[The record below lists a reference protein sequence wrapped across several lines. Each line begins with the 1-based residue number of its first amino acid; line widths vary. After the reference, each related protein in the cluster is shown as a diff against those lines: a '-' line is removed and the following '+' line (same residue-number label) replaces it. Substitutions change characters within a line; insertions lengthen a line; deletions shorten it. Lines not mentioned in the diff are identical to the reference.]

1 MYVAAVP
8 NRNSPP
14 AILIRESYRAGGK
27 VKTRTIANI
36 SQWEPARIEALR
48 QLLKGHIPMGDAE
61 QMEITRSRP
70 HGHVAAVLGTL
81 RKLGLERILHS
92 RPSRERALAVAM
104 IVGRIVEP
112 ASKLA
117 TARALSKQTLTSSL
131 SECVGLEDVNEN
143 DLYGALDWL
152 RSRQPSIEKNL
163 AKRHLQQG
171 SLVLY
176 DVTSTWLEGRSCP
189 LGKRGYSRDRKKDKV
204 QVVFGLLCEREGRPI
219 GVEVFEGN
227 TGDPRTLASQ
237 IRKVREHFELER
249 VVFVGDRGMITEARI
264 REELRGV
271 EGLEWI
277 SSLRSP
283 QIRRLVNDGMLQPS
297 LFDEVDLAEIHHPHF
312 PGERLIACRNPLLAA
327 QRARKRQEMLAA
339 TESKLEKIRTAT
351 KRETRPLRG
360 KATIGIRV
368 GRVLARSK
376 MGKHFRYTIN
386 DDSFE
391 FERDNENIEREKA
404 LDGIYIVR
412 TSLGEDDISA
422 EEAVKTYKGLAV
434 VERAFRSYKTV
445 DLEVRPIFHYNSE
458 RVRAHIFLCML
469 AYYVEWH
476 MRKALA
482 SILFDDDDPDGAQAK
497 RSSIV
502 SPALASDSARAK
514 AATKKTSQG
523 LPVHSFRTLLADLA
537 TLTKNQVEHRP
548 TGLSFVSVT
557 RPTPLQQIVFDL
569 LKVNPRSM

>member
-1 MYVAAVP
+1 MYVASVP
-8 NRNSPP
+8 NRDSPP
-14 AILIRESYRAGGK
+14 AVLIRESYREGGK

-36 SQWEPARIEALR
+36 SKWEPARIEALR
-48 QLLKGHIPMGDAE
+48 QLLKGHVPMGDAE

-92 RPSRERALAVAM
+92 RASRQRDLAVAM

-131 SECVGLEDVNEN
+131 GECVGVEEVNEN

-152 RSRQPSIEKNL
+152 RSRQPSIEKSL

-171 SLVLY
+171 DLVLY

-189 LGKRGYSRDRKKDKV
+189 LGKLGYSRDRKKDKL

-227 TGDPRTLASQ
+227 TADPRTLASQ
-237 IRKVREHFELER
+237 IDKVRQRFKLER

-271 EGLEWI
+271 EGLEWV

-283 QIRRLVNDGMLQPS
+283 QIQKLVNDGMLQPS
-297 LFDEVDLAEIHHPHF
+297 LFDEVDLAEIHHPSF
-312 PGERLIACRNPLLAA
+312 PNERLIACRNPLLAA
-327 QRARKRQEMLAA
+327 ERARKREEMLAA
-339 TESKLEKIRTAT
+339 TEAKLEQIRKAT
-351 KRETRPLRG
+351 QREKRALRG
-360 KATIGIRV
+360 KATIGMRV
-368 GRVLARSK
+368 GRVFARSK
-376 MGKHFRYTIN
+376 MGKHFHCTIN

-391 FERDNENIEREKA
+391 FERNHENIEREKA
-404 LDGIYIVR
+404 LDGIYVVR
-412 TSLGEDDISA
+412 TSLGEERMPA
-422 EEAVKTYKGLAV
+422 EEAVKTYKGLAA

-445 DLEVRPIFHYNSE
+445 DLEVRPIFHYNPE

-482 SILFDDDDPDGAQAK
+482 PILFDDDDPDGAQAK

-502 SPALASDSARAK
+502 SPAVASDSARAK
-514 AATKKTSQG
+514 AATKKTANG

-537 TLTKNQVEHRP
+537 TLTKNHVEHPP
-548 TGLSFVSVT
+548 TGLSFDTVT
-557 RPTPLQQIVFDL
+557 RPTPVQQNALDL
-569 LKVNPRSM
+569 LNVNPRTM